1 MLKWLMILLLI
12 SVRVS
17 AQQTIVLC
25 DYNKTEFLYTSES
38 NPPGN
43 LLWVVDGIMFPGQTL
58 MIDWKDYSLGK
69 HSIVVSF
76 QIGGCEAK
84 QSFEVNLKECPEI
97 IVWIPNSFTPNGD
110 GVNDVF
116 APISYKL
123 DPDEYTFEIYNR
135 WGERIYYTNDPKE
148 AWDGTYVKRIC
159 PAGIYAYKVYIRKG
173 SKLFSSVGRVNLI
186 K

>member
-1 MLKWLMILLLI
+1 MLKWLLILLLI
-12 SVRVS
+12 SAGVS

-25 DYNKTEFLYTSES
+25 DYNKTEFIYTSES

-43 LLWVVDGIMFPGQTL
+43 LNWVVDGIMFPGQTL

-69 HSIVVSF
+69 HFIAVSF
-76 QIGGCEAK
+76 QLGGCETK

-110 GVNDVF
+110 GTNDVF
-116 APISYKL
+116 APVSYKL
-123 DPDEYTFEIYNR
+123 DPDEYIFEIYNR
-135 WGERIYYTNDPKE
+135 WGERIFFTNDPAV
-148 AWDGTYVKRIC
+148 AWDGTYAKRIC
-159 PAGIYAYKVYIRKG
+159 PDDIYAYKVYIRQG
-173 SKLFSSVGRVNLI
+173 SKLFSSIGRVNLM